1 MIVRIPNHI
10 SFKSFKTSF
19 PVNIV
24 RNRPVP
30 REGCKI
36 FKMNVD
42 KLFSAGTDSTR
53 ITLSSMVGLVMERP
67 EIQRKMHAELD
78 DVLGMT

>member
-1 MIVRIPNHI
+1 M
-10 SFKSFKTSF
+10 
-19 PVNIV
+19 
-24 RNRPVP
+24 
-30 REGCKI
+30 

-42 KLFSAGTDSTR
+42 QLFSAGTDSSR

-67 EIQRKMHAELD
+67 ETQHKIHAELD